1 MSEYTINDST
11 SYSNRSDTPNA
22 WNSDTV
28 SDDRPRLLT
37 WLSSLDP
44 CLRHCHIQENRVN
57 DVGEW
62 PMETEEFTRWYGLG
76 RGGHRESA
84 VLFCYGHPGV
94 GKTFIR

>member
-1 MSEYTINDST
+1 MSEYTITDST
-11 SYSNRSDTPNA
+11 RLSDRCNTPDTWDSDTIN
-22 WNSDTV
+22 
-28 SDDRPRLLT
+28 DDRPELLT

-44 CLRHCHIQENRVN
+44 CLRHCHIQENRVS

-62 PMETEEFTRWYGLG
+62 LMETEEFRRWYGLG
-76 RGGHRESA
+76 RGGYGESA

>member
-11 SYSNRSDTPNA
+11 SFSNRSNTPNA

-28 SDDRPRLLT
+28 SDDRPQLLT
-37 WLSSLDP
+37 WLSPLDP
-44 CLRHCHIQENRVN
+44 GLRHRHIQENRVS

-62 PMETEEFTRWYGLG
+62 LMGTEEFTKWYGLG
-76 RGGHRESA
+76 RGGHGEST
-84 VLFCYGHPGV
+84 VLFCYGDLGV